1 MRMLVMFDLPVTTAM
16 EKHNYRVLIKD
27 LESLGFYRLQYSVYV
42 KVCTSLVNARETEKS
57 IKRILTGDGIV
68 NTLILTE
75 KQFANMHY
83 LSGDKTDDVR
93 SFSKRLLI
101 L

>member
-1 MRMLVMFDLPVTTAM
+1 MLVMFDLPVETTI
-16 EKHNYRVLIKD
+16 EKHNYRVLVKE
-27 LESLGFYRLQYSVYV
+27 LESLGFYRLQYSVYIR
-42 KVCTSLVNARETEKS
+42 VCTSLTNARETEKS
-57 IKRILTGDGIV
+57 IKRVLTGDGIV

-83 LSGDKTDDVR
+83 LSGNKTDDVR